1 MGNKNEENQKTWVP
15 GGHQLVDKLEA
26 TKSDIMHNAKL
37 LTWPDGSHTLR
48 VCSRPVYREEG
59 WEERGRKKRQ
69 PPQPSPEELYEKAER
84 EGKWMDSGLLPPSEF
99 DSRRRS
105 IRRAKS
111 NLRLL
116 CRANEFAWFIT
127 LTLSPEK
134 VNRYDDKDN
143 LRRLSNW
150 LRNTAA
156 RTGLTYVLVPERHKD
171 GALHF
176 HGLINDALELERSG
190 TYVPPEGGRPRIP
203 RSKRQR
209 AEWIGAGWHEVFN
222 LPQWHYG
229 FTTAIKLYGEREA
242 AINYVCKYIGKAMEE
257 DKKAPAEKIGGRW
270 VYSGGPLKRP
280 AQTLL
285 DVDFEEAQRSMRGYD
300 YTVKE
305 TGDRYIITELE
316 ENYGNKKD

>member
-1 MGNKNEENQKTWVP
+1 MGNENEKIIEKMA
-15 GGHQLVDKLEA
+15 A
-26 TKSDIMHNAKL
+26 TQGEITHNAKL

-48 VCSRPVYREEG
+48 VCSRPVYREDG
-59 WEERGRKKRQ
+59 WEERGRTKRQ
-69 PPQPSPEELYEKAER
+69 PPQPSQEELYEKAER
-84 EGKWMDSGLLPPSEF
+84 EGKWIDDGLLPPCEF
-99 DSRRRS
+99 DSRVRS

-127 LTLSPEK
+127 LTLSQEK
-134 VNRYDDKDN
+134 VNRYDDQDN
-143 LRRLSNW
+143 LRRLTNW

-156 RTGLTYVLVPERHKD
+156 RFGLVYVLVPERHKD

-176 HGLINDALELERSG
+176 HGLINDALELVSSG
-190 TYVPPEGGRPRIP
+190 TFKPPEGGRPRKP

-209 AEWIGAGWHEVFN
+209 AEWIAEGWHEVYN

-229 FTTAIKLYGEREA
+229 FTTAIKLYGEKEA
-242 AINYVCKYIGKAMEE
+242 AINYVCKYIGKAME
-257 DKKAPAEKIGGRW
+257 DTTGAPAAKIGGRW

-280 AQTLL
+280 DQTLL
-285 DVDFEEAQRSMRGYD
+285 DVDFEEAKRNMEGFE

-305 TGDRYIITELE
+305 TGDLYFITELE